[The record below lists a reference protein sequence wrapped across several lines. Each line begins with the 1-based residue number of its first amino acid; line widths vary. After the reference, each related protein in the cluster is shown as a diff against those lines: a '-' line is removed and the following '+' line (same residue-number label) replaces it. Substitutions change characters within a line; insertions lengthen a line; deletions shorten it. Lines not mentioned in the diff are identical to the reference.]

1 MNPYEVIVSDEARR
15 QLGECVLFL
24 ARKDIDAA
32 ERLRQRLVESIRS
45 LTHMPT
51 RFPFFDEPYI
61 PKDRYHKMF
70 VEKYYLIL
78 YQIRDDRVY
87 VDYVIDCRRDYQWLL
102 H

>member
-1 MNPYEVIVSDEARR
+1 MNPYEVTVSEEARR

-24 ARKDIDAA
+24 ARKDVDAA
-32 ERLRQRLVESIRS
+32 ERLRERLIESIRS
-45 LTHMPT
+45 LAHMPT

-61 PKDRYHKMF
+61 SKDRYHKMF

-78 YQIRDDRVY
+78 YQIRDYHVY
-87 VDYVIDCRRDYQWLL
+87 VDYVIDCHRDYQWLL

>member
-1 MNPYEVIVSDEARR
+1 MNPYEVIISDEARR

-24 ARKDIDAA
+24 ARKDVDAA
-32 ERLRQRLVESIRS
+32 ERLRERLIDSIRS

-51 RFPFFDEPYI
+51 RFPFFDEPYV

-78 YQIRDDRVY
+78 YQVRDYHVY